1 VSNSLIAIFPAPA
14 RFAALHQLA
23 RTFFDRFE
31 MANDTE
37 LDGLSRRE
45 RQIMDFLFQ
54 SGKAS
59 VGEVMDG
66 IPNPPGYSAVRA
78 TLRTLEQKGRVVHE
92 EDGRAY
98 IYRPTVRREAAR
110 RSALTHV
117 LKTFFDNSA
126 EQAVA
131 ALLELKGPKL
141 SEAELE
147 RVARLVNDAKKEGR

>member
-1 VSNSLIAIFPAPA
+1 
-14 RFAALHQLA
+14 
-23 RTFFDRFE
+23 
-31 MANDTE
+31 
-37 LDGLSRRE
+37 
-45 RQIMDFLFQ
+45 MDFLFQ
-54 SGKAS
+54 RGKAS
-59 VGEVMDG
+59 VGEVMEG

-98 IYRPTVRREAAR
+98 VYRPTLRRDAAR

-131 ALLELKGPKL
+131 ALLELKGPRL
-141 SEAELE
+141 TDAELD
-147 RVARLVNDAKKEGR
+147 RVARLIDHAKKEGR

>member
-1 VSNSLIAIFPAPA
+1 MS
-14 RFAALHQLA
+14 H
-23 RTFFDRFE
+23 D
-31 MANDTE
+31 DE
-37 LDGLSRRE
+37 LTGLSRRE

-54 SGKAS
+54 RGKAS

-98 IYRPTVRREAAR
+98 VYRPTVRRDTAR

-131 ALLELKGPKL
+131 ALLELRGPKL
-141 SEAELE
+141 TSDELD
-147 RVARLVNDAKKEGR
+147 RVSRMVDNAKKEGR

>member
-1 VSNSLIAIFPAPA
+1 MS
-14 RFAALHQLA
+14 HEDELA
-23 RTFFDRFE
+23 
-31 MANDTE
+31 
-37 LDGLSRRE
+37 GLSRRE

-54 SGKAS
+54 RGKAS
-59 VGEVMDG
+59 VGEVMEG

-98 IYRPTVRREAAR
+98 VYRPTLRREAAR
-110 RSALTHV
+110 RTALSHV

-141 SEAELE
+141 TDAELD
-147 RVARLVNDAKKEGR
+147 RVARLVDHAKKEGR

>member
-1 VSNSLIAIFPAPA
+1 VL
-14 RFAALHQLA
+14 
-23 RTFFDRFE
+23 
-31 MANDTE
+31 
-37 LDGLSRRE
+37 
-45 RQIMDFLFQ
+45 
-54 SGKAS
+54 
-59 VGEVMDG
+59 
-66 IPNPPGYSAVRA
+66 
-78 TLRTLEQKGRVVHE
+78 HE

-98 IYRPTVRREAAR
+98 IYRPTLRRDAAR

-147 RVARLVNDAKKEGR
+147 RVARLIADAKKEGR

>member
-1 VSNSLIAIFPAPA
+1 
-14 RFAALHQLA
+14 
-23 RTFFDRFE
+23 
-31 MANDTE
+31 MAHEDE
-37 LDGLSRRE
+37 LEGLSRRE

-54 SGKAS
+54 RGKAS
-59 VGEVMDG
+59 VGEVLEG

-98 IYRPTVRREAAR
+98 VYRPTLRRDAAR
-110 RSALTHV
+110 RTALTHV
-117 LKTFFDNSA
+117 LRTFFDNSA

-141 SEAELE
+141 SPAELD
-147 RVARLVNDAKKEGR
+147 RVAKIVDQAKREGR

>member
-1 VSNSLIAIFPAPA
+1 VLDLQQIELFRWSGHPSLFWVSRMSNDDE
-14 RFAALHQLA
+14 LA
-23 RTFFDRFE
+23 
-31 MANDTE
+31 
-37 LDGLSRRE
+37 GLSRRE

-54 SGKAS
+54 RGKSS

-66 IPNPPGYSAVRA
+66 IPDPPGYSAVRA
-78 TLRTLEQKGRVVHE
+78 TLRTLEQKGRVSHE

-98 IYRPTVRREAAR
+98 VYRPTLRRDAAR
-110 RSALTHV
+110 KSALTHI

-131 ALLELKGPKL
+131 ALLELKGQRI

-147 RVARLVNDAKKEGR
+147 RVSRLVENAKKEGR

>member
-1 VSNSLIAIFPAPA
+1 MP
-14 RFAALHQLA
+14 HE
-23 RTFFDRFE
+23 D
-31 MANDTE
+31 E
-37 LDGLSRRE
+37 LEGLSRRE

-54 SGKAS
+54 RGKAA
-59 VGEVMDG
+59 VGEVLEG

-98 IYRPTVRREAAR
+98 VYRPTLRRDAAR
-110 RSALTHV
+110 KTALTHV
-117 LKTFFDNSA
+117 LRTFFDNSA

-141 SEAELE
+141 SQAELD
-147 RVARLVNDAKKEGR
+147 RVARIVDQAKREGR

>member
-1 VSNSLIAIFPAPA
+1 MT
-14 RFAALHQLA
+14 H
-23 RTFFDRFE
+23 E
-31 MANDTE
+31 TE
-37 LDGLSRRE
+37 LEGLSRRE

-54 SGKAS
+54 HGKAS
-59 VGEVMDG
+59 VSEVMDG

-98 IYRPTVRREAAR
+98 VYRPTVRRDAAR

-131 ALLELKGPKL
+131 ALLELRGPKL
-141 SEAELE
+141 TSAELD
-147 RVARLVNDAKKEGR
+147 RVSRMVDDAKKEGR

>member
-1 VSNSLIAIFPAPA
+1 
-14 RFAALHQLA
+14 
-23 RTFFDRFE
+23 
-31 MANDTE
+31 
-37 LDGLSRRE
+37 
-45 RQIMDFLFQ
+45 MDFLFQ
-54 SGKAS
+54 RGKAS
-59 VGEVMDG
+59 VGEVMEG

-98 IYRPTVRREAAR
+98 VYRPTLRREAAR
-110 RSALTHV
+110 RTALSHV

-141 SEAELE
+141 TDAELD
-147 RVARLVNDAKKEGR
+147 RVARLVDHAKKEGR

>member
-1 VSNSLIAIFPAPA
+1 MP
-14 RFAALHQLA
+14 H
-23 RTFFDRFE
+23 DE
-31 MANDTE
+31 E
-37 LDGLSRRE
+37 LMGLSRRE

-54 SGKAS
+54 RGKAS
-59 VGEVMDG
+59 VGEVLSG

-78 TLRTLEQKGRVVHE
+78 TLRTLEQKGRVLHE

-98 IYRPTVRREAAR
+98 VYRPTLRRDAAR

-141 SEAELE
+141 SEAQLE
-147 RVARLVNDAKKEGR
+147 RVSQLIENAKKEGR

>member
-1 VSNSLIAIFPAPA
+1 MA
-14 RFAALHQLA
+14 HDDELA
-23 RTFFDRFE
+23 
-31 MANDTE
+31 
-37 LDGLSRRE
+37 GLSRRE
-45 RQIMDFLFQ
+45 RQIMDFLYQ
-54 SGKAS
+54 RGKAS

-66 IPNPPGYSAVRA
+66 IPDPPGYSAVRA

-98 IYRPTVRREAAR
+98 VYKPTVRREAAR

-141 SEAELE
+141 TGAELD
-147 RVARLVNDAKKEGR
+147 RVARLVDNAKKEGR

>member
-1 VSNSLIAIFPAPA
+1 
-14 RFAALHQLA
+14 
-23 RTFFDRFE
+23 
-31 MANDTE
+31 MAHEDE
-37 LDGLSRRE
+37 LEGLSRRE

-54 SGKAS
+54 RGKAS
-59 VGEVMDG
+59 VSEVLDG

-98 IYRPTVRREAAR
+98 VYRPTLRRDAAR
-110 RSALTHV
+110 KTALTHV

-131 ALLELKGPKL
+131 ALLELKGTRL
-141 SEAELE
+141 SQAELD
-147 RVARLVNDAKKEGR
+147 RVAKLVDQAKREGR

>member
-1 VSNSLIAIFPAPA
+1 MAP
-14 RFAALHQLA
+14 
-23 RTFFDRFE
+23 DE
-31 MANDTE
+31 E
-37 LDGLSRRE
+37 LPGLSRRE

-54 SGKAS
+54 RGQAS

-78 TLRTLEQKGRVVHE
+78 TLRTLEQKGRVTHVE
-92 EDGRAY
+92 EGRAY
-98 IYRPTVRREAAR
+98 IYKPTVRRDAAR

-131 ALLELKGPKL
+131 ALLELRGPKL
-141 SEAELE
+141 SGAELE
-147 RVARLVNDAKKEGR
+147 RVSRIVEQARKEGR